1 MNKKTFTLEIELPER
16 YENNLSEAFIKANI
30 ERAIECGN
38 PCLWSDEYVVR
49 VVEQTCGTSDSALQ
63 TAIRAVDLLKQASA
77 EIQGLRPY
85 AEKPLTWEID
95 EFINEVMKEDKS

>member
-49 VVEQTCGTSDSALQ
+49 VVEQTCGTLDF
-63 TAIRAVDLLKQASA
+63 
-77 EIQGLRPY
+77 
-85 AEKPLTWEID
+85 AEKSFGLLCKARDATNNYQRDDRTDSLDMIAGEID
-95 EFINEVMKEDKS
+95 EFINEVMKENKS